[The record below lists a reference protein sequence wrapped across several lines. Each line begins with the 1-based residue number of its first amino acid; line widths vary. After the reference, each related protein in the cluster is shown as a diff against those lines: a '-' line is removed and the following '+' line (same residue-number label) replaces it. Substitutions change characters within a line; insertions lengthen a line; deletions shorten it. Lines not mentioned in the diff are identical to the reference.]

1 VARALLYLPEAASR
15 ALAARQIAGRPLTV
29 RALVAA
35 VRAGAMTVGIS
46 VSLRDPA
53 VERALERLP
62 AAAGAVRWLDPNV
75 GPGAD
80 ADSGDPWLLIPA
92 PIVVDPACL
101 RALLDPA
108 APAGGAV
115 LANSRAGPAPVILAP
130 AALVARLW
138 PKLALGEPVGP
149 DLARYL
155 ETARPEPR
163 QAPGLL
169 VAVRDEAGLVEA
181 ERALYRRVGTGWDTG
196 VDRFLHRR
204 CSRWITR
211 ALVRTPA
218 TPNQVSLASLAVG
231 CAAIWCFWRATPAS
245 AAWGIAFY
253 ALASILDHSD
263 GELARLTY
271 QESRFGAHL
280 DWAIDTTI
288 HAGVVLG
295 MGLTAGGP
303 VAVAVGIAAAGGV
316 TASAWFARILPH
328 EIEVG
333 EAVGGALE
341 GMGNR
346 DLFYLLLLAFG
357 LFRWTA
363 TALLLPLAFLV
374 ALGSQ
379 AYWVACVSRIR
390 RSRAA
395 GAGS

>member
-35 VRAGAMTVGIS
+35 VRAGATTIGIP

-62 AAAGAVRWLDPNV
+62 AATGAVRWLDPTIGR
-75 GPGAD
+75 GPD
-80 ADSGDPWLLIPA
+80 ADSGEPWLLIPA
-92 PIVVDPACL
+92 PLVIDPGCL

-115 LANSRAGPAPVILAP
+115 LANSMAGPAPVILAP

-138 PKLALGEPVGP
+138 PKLAVGEPIGL
-149 DLARYL
+149 DLARHL
-155 ETARPEPR
+155 DAARTEPR

-169 VAVRDEAGLVEA
+169 VVVRDEAGLVEA
-181 ERALYRRVGTGWDTG
+181 EQALYRRVGTGWDTG

-211 ALVRTPA
+211 VLVRTPA
-218 TPNQVSLASLAVG
+218 TPNLVSLASLAVG
-231 CAAIWCFWRATPAS
+231 SAAIWCFWRSTPAS

-280 DWAIDTTI
+280 DWAIDTII

-303 VAVAVGIAAAGGV
+303 VALAVGIAAAGGV

-341 GMGNR
+341 DMGNR
-346 DLFYLLLLAFG
+346 DFFYLLLLAFV

-363 TALLLPLAFLV
+363 TGLLLPLALLV

-379 AYWVACVSRIR
+379 AYWVSCVSRIR

-395 GAGS
+395 GARS